1 MQQLKITVTFLYDAP
16 AVPAGIFD
24 DFSAIQPVS
33 GNLSTMSFSDF
44 VQSRATT
51 RNPTRRGT
59 RLVVRYP
66 VRSNKEA
73 DTVCYLSSSHTLSV
87 TEFSPKVFD
96 ALVNQTVVGSIL
108 RAYFTSILNLMS
120 VHSSGGSSS
129 LL

>member
-73 DTVCYLSSSHTLSV
+73 DTVCYLSSSHTFSV

-96 ALVNQTVVGSIL
+96 VFVNQTVVGSIL
-108 RAYFTSILNLMS
+108 RAYFTSILNLMG